1 MPYDTERS
9 ESEATRI
16 SREVREEHRSVLL
29 ELRDRQNSININNE
43 FTQQD
48 VKRCLAKLVLLVQ
61 RRRPLGMAI
70 RDIENARGKLLANAV
85 RKEIEFAE
93 QEALFAQ

>member
-9 ESEATRI
+9 ESEAI
-16 SREVREEHRSVLL
+16 L